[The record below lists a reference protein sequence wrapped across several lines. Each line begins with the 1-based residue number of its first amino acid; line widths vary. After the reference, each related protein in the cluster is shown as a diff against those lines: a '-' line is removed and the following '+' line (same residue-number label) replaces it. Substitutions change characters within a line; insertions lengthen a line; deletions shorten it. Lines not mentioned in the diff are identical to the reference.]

1 MQGFQENIKEHP
13 SSAAGYE
20 DLGSTLLML
29 SKFDDAAKAFQ
40 QAIALNPDNL
50 SNYVNLVK
58 TLEFQQRYDE
68 AISVWQKAI
77 DYMQQTGRS
86 EEAAQMRSYL
96 EILRSK
102 KQTSPPKEN

>member
-1 MQGFQENIKEHP
+1 MQAFQENIKEHP
-13 SSAAGYE
+13 NSAALYE

-40 QAIALNPDNL
+40 QAISLNPDNL

-86 EEAAQMRSYL
+86 EDAIKMRSYL
-96 EILRSK
+96 EILQSK
-102 KQTSPPKEN
+102 KQKPLP